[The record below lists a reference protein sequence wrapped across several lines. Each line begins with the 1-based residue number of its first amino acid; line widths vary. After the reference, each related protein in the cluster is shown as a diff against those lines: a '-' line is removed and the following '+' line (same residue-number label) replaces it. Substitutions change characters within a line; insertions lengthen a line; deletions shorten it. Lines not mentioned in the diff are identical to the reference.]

1 MEFLVKNVD
10 LVAQFDD
17 CMVIGLCNDNK
28 LSTVAEQINAISQGY
43 IQDLIS
49 KGEITLQL
57 GDVTLLYQIPNTQ
70 IRKLLIVGCG
80 DEKAFNLNA
89 AKKWLEAICQQL
101 KTKAINQVS
110 LVYPDAIAKNIG
122 GYQFARIITEVV
134 NNNYYA
140 FNNFKTQ
147 LKKIPPIPTKFI
159 VVTDNQSLQQE
170 LEQGLIEGVA
180 LAQGIVATKNLANLP
195 PNICNADYLAEQGK
209 ALAERFP
216 SITTTVL
223 DEKQLADL
231 GMRAYLAVGQ
241 GSMNESK
248 LTIIEYKGQS
258 NPSVK
263 PIVLV
268 GKGLTF
274 DSGGISIKPSAS
286 MDEMKYDMCGAATVF
301 GVMQTIASL
310 KLPINVVGLMAGC
323 ENMPSASSYRPGDI
337 ITTMSGQTVE
347 VINTDAE
354 GRLVLCDTLTYVAKF
369 DPQYVIDIAT
379 LTGACIVALGHHY
392 NGLIANDDQLAE
404 LLLSAAQQSGDKT
417 WRLPMDEDFQKQI
430 DSSIADI
437 VNAGGR
443 DGGTI
448 TAGCFLSRF
457 TQAYKWAH
465 LDIAGTAWTSGAN
478 KGATG
483 RPVTMLVQF
492 LLEQSKKFND

>member
-1 MEFLVKNVD
+1 MEFLVKNNVD
-10 LVAQFDD
+10 VSAQFID
-17 CMVIGLCNDNK
+17 CMIIGLCNNNK
-28 LSTVAEQINAISQGY
+28 LPAVVEQIDVISRGY
-43 IQDLIS
+43 IQYLI
-49 KGEITLQL
+49 KQGDITLQL
-57 GDVTLLYQIPNTQ
+57 GDATLLYQIPNTQ
-70 IRKLLIVGCG
+70 INKLLIVGCG
-80 DEKAFNLNA
+80 DQKNFDRNT
-89 AKKWLEAICQQL
+89 AKKWLSAICQQL
-101 KTKAINQVS
+101 KIKGINHVS
-110 LVYPDAIAKNIG
+110 LLYPDFIAKSLS
-122 GYQFARIITEVV
+122 GYQFARIVSEVV
-134 NNNYYA
+134 DKNYYV
-140 FNNFKTQ
+140 FNDFKTQ
-147 LKKIPPIPTKFI
+147 LKKAPPELTELTIITN
-159 VVTDNQSLQQE
+159 NQMLQGE
-170 LEQGLIEGVA
+170 LEQGFLEGVA
-180 LAQGIVATKNLANLP
+180 LAKGMVATRNLANLP

-209 ALAERFP
+209 MLAERFP

-223 DEKQLADL
+223 GEKQLADL

-241 GSMNESK
+241 GSVNESK
-248 LTIIEYKGQS
+248 LTVMEYKGHS
-258 NPSVK
+258 NSTAK

-323 ENMPSASSYRPGDI
+323 ENMPSSSSYRPGDI

-354 GRLVLCDTLTYVAKF
+354 GRLVLCDTLTYAAKF
-369 DPQYVIDIAT
+369 EPEYVIDIAT

-392 NGLIANDDQLAE
+392 NGLIANDDRLAE
-404 LLLSAAQQSGDKT
+404 LLLVAAQQSGDKT

-430 DSSIADI
+430 DSSIADL
-437 VNAGGR
+437 VNAAGR

-457 TQAYKWAH
+457 TQSYRWAH

-483 RPVTMLVQF
+483 RPVAMLVQF
-492 LLEQSKKFND
+492 LLEQSKKV